1 MAEAME
7 TPEHQTP
14 APKSAEESSEAAAA
28 DTAQGPPAELLPDV
42 QVEEAVVGETV
53 VEETV
58 VEEEVLPPRVYLAE
72 PILARP
78 IHVEQGLLSLDQLDG
93 DDTFRLRPEGDV
105 SRLAQDV
112 ARLGQL
118 FPVDVRARG
127 DSFQLVCGFRRV
139 AALRFL
145 QRDKVLARIHTE
157 ISDEDALLVA
167 LADSLHGQAA
177 SAEELVALRE
187 RLEEE
192 GRLGPAARDMLEQA
206 LSDGGLSPESPE
218 QEIDADE
225 LAFTLTQLLGDANQ
239 DLALLVP
246 VFGALDED
254 RKAELL
260 TQLRYAA
267 ELVAYLEES

>member
-1 MAEAME
+1 ME
-7 TPEHQTP
+7 TPEQESPAAEGAETP
-14 APKSAEESSEAAAA
+14 GQPAAEAG
-28 DTAQGPPAELLPDV
+28 TGELLPEI
-42 QVEEAVVGETV
+42 QVEEAEAAALEGPGPS
-53 VEETV
+53 
-58 VEEEVLPPRVYLAE
+58 LPPRVVPTQPALS
-72 PILARP
+72 RP
-78 IHVEQGLLSLDQLDG
+78 IHVEQGLLALEQLDT
-93 DDTFRLRPEGDV
+93 DDAFRLRDEGDV
-105 SRLAQDV
+105 SRLAQDI

-118 FPVDVRARG
+118 FPVEVRAQGER
-127 DSFQLVCGFRRV
+127 FQLVCGFRRV

-157 ISDEDALLVA
+157 LSDEDALLVA
-167 LADSLHGQAA
+167 LADGLHAEPL

-187 RLEEE
+187 RLAAED
-192 GRLGPAARDMLEQA
+192 RLGPAASDMLAQA
-206 LSDGGLSPESPE
+206 LGGGELSPEEPE

-225 LAFTLTQLLGDANQ
+225 LAFSLTQALGDANQ

-246 VFGALDED
+246 VFGALEED

>member
-1 MAEAME
+1 ME
-7 TPEHQTP
+7 TPEQHSP
-14 APKSAEESSEAAAA
+14 APKSAEESSEPVAGDVAVE
-28 DTAQGPPAELLPDV
+28 PPAELLPEIQGDEAT
-42 QVEEAVVGETV
+42 VEEPT
-53 VEETV
+53 
-58 VEEEVLPPRVYLAE
+58 LPPRVFASE
-72 PILARP
+72 PVLARP
-78 IHVEQGLLSLDQLDG
+78 IHVEQGLLSLDQLDT
-93 DDTFRLRPEGDV
+93 DDSFRLRPEGDV

-112 ARLGQL
+112 ARLGQV
-118 FPVDVRARG
+118 FPVDVRVRE
-127 DSFQLVCGFRRV
+127 DRFQLVCGFRRV
-139 AALRFL
+139 AALRIL

-157 ISDEDALLVA
+157 LSDEDALLVA
-167 LADSLHGQAA
+167 LADSLHGQPA
-177 SAEELVALRE
+177 SAEELASLRE
-187 RLEEE
+187 RLEAE

-206 LSDGGLSPESPE
+206 LSEDGLSPEGPE

-225 LAFTLTQLLGDANQ
+225 LAGSLTQLLGDVNQ

>member
-7 TPEHQTP
+7 TPEHQSAAKEATEEP
-14 APKSAEESSEAAAA
+14 AAPVAQEASA
-28 DTAQGPPAELLPDV
+28 DRPGELLPDIH
-42 QVEEAVVGETV
+42 
-53 VEETV
+53 VEET
-58 VEEEVLPPRVYLAE
+58 EQPEAPPPRVFPSE
-72 PILARP
+72 PVLTRP
-78 IHVEQGLLSLDQLDG
+78 IHVEYGLLSLEQLDT
-93 DDTFRLRPEGDV
+93 DESFRLRPEGDV

-118 FPVDVRARG
+118 FPVEVRVRG
-127 DSFQLVCGFRRV
+127 DRFQLICGFRRV

-145 QRDKVLARIHTE
+145 QRDKVQARIHTE
-157 ISDEDALLVA
+157 LSDDDALLVA
-167 LADSLHGQAA
+167 LAGALHGEPL
-177 SAEELVALRE
+177 SAEDVAALRA
-187 RLEEE
+187 RLDEE

-206 LSDGGLSPESPE
+206 LSDEGLSPEGPE

-225 LAFTLTQLLGDANQ
+225 LAFNLIQALGDVNQ

-246 VFGALDED
+246 VFGALDD
-254 RKAELL
+254 DAKAELL

>member
-7 TPEHQTP
+7 TPEQESP
-14 APKSAEESSEAAAA
+14 APQGAEESSGPAETAAER
-28 DTAQGPPAELLPDV
+28 PAELLPDI
-42 QVEEAVVGETV
+42 QVEEA
-53 VEETV
+53 EET
-58 VEEEVLPPRVYLAE
+58 VLPPRVFPAE
-72 PILARP
+72 PVLARP
-78 IHVEQGLLSLDQLDG
+78 IHVEHGLLSLDQLDT
-93 DDTFRLRPEGDV
+93 DDAFHLRPEGDV

-112 ARLGQL
+112 ARLGQV
-118 FPVDVRARG
+118 FPVDVRVRG
-127 DSFQLVCGFRRV
+127 DRFQLVCGFRRV

-157 ISDEDALLVA
+157 LSDDDALLVA
-167 LADSLHGQAA
+167 LADALHGEPA
-177 SAEELVALRE
+177 SEEELLALRL
-187 RLEEE
+187 RLDEE
-192 GRLGPAARDMLEQA
+192 GRLGPAARDMLVQA
-206 LSDGGLSPESPE
+206 LSTEGLSPEGPE
-218 QEIDADE
+218 QEIDANE
-225 LAFTLTQLLGDANQ
+225 LAGSLTQLLGDANQ

>member
-7 TPEHQTP
+7 TPEHERP
-14 APKSAEESSEAAAA
+14 APKSAEEPSEPVAA
-28 DTAQGPPAELLPDV
+28 DAAPEPPAELLPDV
-42 QVEEAVVGETV
+42 QVEEAAA
-53 VEETV
+53 EEQA
-58 VEEEVLPPRVYLAE
+58 LPPRVFVTE

-78 IHVEQGLLSLDQLDG
+78 IHVEQGLLSLDQLDE
-93 DDTFRLRPEGDV
+93 DDAFRLRPEGDI

-112 ARLGQL
+112 ARLGQV
-118 FPVDVRARG
+118 FPVDVRMRG

-157 ISDEDALLVA
+157 LSDDDALLVA
-167 LADSLHGQAA
+167 LADALHGEAA
-177 SAEELVALRE
+177 SPEELSALRE

-192 GRLGPAARDMLEQA
+192 GRLAPAARDMLEQA
-206 LSDGGLSPESPE
+206 LSEGGLAPEGPE

-225 LAFTLTQLLGDANQ
+225 LAGSLTQLLGDANQ

>member
-7 TPEHQTP
+7 TPEQQSP
-14 APKSAEESSEAAAA
+14 APKSAEESSEPVAAEAA
-28 DTAQGPPAELLPDV
+28 SEAPAELLPDI
-42 QVEEAVVGETV
+42 QAGEAPSEAPT
-53 VEETV
+53 
-58 VEEEVLPPRVYLAE
+58 LPPRVFATE
-72 PILARP
+72 PVLARP
-78 IHVEQGLLSLDQLDG
+78 IHVELGLLSLDQLD
-93 DDTFRLRPEGDV
+93 DDDSFRLRPEGDV

-112 ARLGQL
+112 ARLGQV
-118 FPVDVRARG
+118 FPVDVRVRADR
-127 DSFQLVCGFRRV
+127 FQLVCGFRRV
-139 AALRFL
+139 AALRVL

-157 ISDEDALLVA
+157 LSDEDALLVA
-167 LADSLHGQAA
+167 LADSLHGQPA
-177 SAEELVALRE
+177 SPDELAVLRE

-206 LSDGGLSPESPE
+206 LSDGGLSPEGPE

-225 LAFTLTQLLGDANQ
+225 LAGSLTQLLGDANQ

>member
-7 TPEHQTP
+7 TPEQQSP
-14 APKSAEESSEAAAA
+14 EPEGSEESSGTLAGSAAQAP
-28 DTAQGPPAELLPDV
+28 TNELLPDV
-42 QVEEAVVGETV
+42 PVDEAQAVAPSPAF
-53 VEETV
+53 
-58 VEEEVLPPRVYLAE
+58 PPRAFPSE
-72 PILARP
+72 PVLARP
-78 IHVEQGLLSLDQLDG
+78 IHVEQGLLSLDQLDA
-93 DDTFRLRPEGDV
+93 DETFQLRPEGDV

-112 ARLGQL
+112 ARLGQV
-118 FPVDVRARG
+118 FPVDVRVRG
-127 DSFQLVCGFRRV
+127 DRFQLVCGFRRV

-145 QRDKVLARIHTE
+145 QRDKVLARIHSE
-157 ISDEDALLVA
+157 LSDDDALLVA
-167 LADSLHGQAA
+167 LADALHGEPA
-177 SAEELVALRE
+177 STEELVRLRE
-187 RLEEE
+187 RLAEE
-192 GRLGPAARDMLEQA
+192 GRLLPAARDMLEQA
-206 LSDGGLSPESPE
+206 LGEGGLSPEGPE

-225 LAFTLTQLLGDANQ
+225 LAASLTQLLGDANQ

>member
-7 TPEHQTP
+7 TPEQQSP
-14 APKSAEESSEAAAA
+14 AKENAEESSGPVATEAAAER
-28 DTAQGPPAELLPDV
+28 PPELLPDIH
-42 QVEEAVVGETV
+42 VEDTEAQQPS
-53 VEETV
+53 
-58 VEEEVLPPRVYLAE
+58 LPPRVFPTE
-72 PILARP
+72 PVLARP
-78 IHVEQGLLSLDQLDG
+78 IHVEHGLLALDQLET
-93 DDTFRLRPEGDV
+93 DDTFRLRDEGDV

-112 ARLGQL
+112 ARLGQV
-118 FPVDVRARG
+118 FPVDVRVRG
-127 DSFQLVCGFRRV
+127 DRFQLICGFRRV

-157 ISDEDALLVA
+157 LSDEDALLVA
-167 LADSLHGQAA
+167 LADALHREPV
-177 SAEELVALRE
+177 SAEELGAMRA
-187 RLEEE
+187 RLDEE

-206 LSDGGLSPESPE
+206 LSDGGLSPEGPE

-225 LAFTLTQLLGDANQ
+225 LAFTLTQALGDANQ

>member
-7 TPEHQTP
+7 TPEQESP
-14 APKSAEESSEAAAA
+14 APEGAGESSGPVAADAAAER
-28 DTAQGPPAELLPDV
+28 PAELLPDI
-42 QVEEAVVGETV
+42 QV
-53 VEETV
+53 VEA
-58 VEEEVLPPRVYLAE
+58 EEPVPPPRVFPPELV
-72 PILARP
+72 LARP
-78 IHVEQGLLSLDQLDG
+78 IHVEHGLLSLDQLDT
-93 DDTFRLRPEGDV
+93 DDAFRLRPEGDV

-112 ARLGQL
+112 ARLGQV
-118 FPVDVRARG
+118 FPVDVRMRG
-127 DSFQLVCGFRRV
+127 DRFQLVCGFRRV

-157 ISDEDALLVA
+157 LSDDDALLVA
-167 LADSLHGQAA
+167 LAEALHGEPA
-177 SAEELVALRE
+177 SEDELAALRI
-187 RLEEE
+187 RLDEE

-206 LSDGGLSPESPE
+206 LSAGGLSPEGPE

-225 LAFTLTQLLGDANQ
+225 LAGSLTQLLGDANQ